1 MVSSR
6 DTLVNKFITSNEFIL
21 NFLQTL
27 SIFNEKLY
35 ERLYSTLSKPGLF
48 YGATKVHKLKEGE
61 GADKPTLRSI
71 TSNIV
76 TATPETA

>member
-1 MVSSR
+1 MISSR
-6 DTLVNKFITSNEFIL
+6 GTLVNKFLTSNEFIL
-21 NFLQTL
+21 NFLRTL

-35 ERLYSTLSKPGLF
+35 KRLYPTSSKPGLF

-61 GADKPTLRSI
+61 RADKLTLRSI

-76 TATPETA
+76 TATPEAA